1 MTKVLVNLLMN
12 EETQALMDSFSLR
25 NGSSV
30 DLPAVV
36 ERFIVKFMADYEA
49 RIELA
54 RMQRE
59 GVMLEPLPQDQTS
72 IQPSQSRSIKTA
84 QGPGTQFPM
93 VHSLPTPTERPQTPT
108 EQERAGIATPP
119 PSSRT
124 PQERGKPNGKTNT
137 SKAGVAT
144 PLMSHPKVSPAAAVG
159 LTGRLDQ
166 GRGFVKNAEGTTA
179 ALEPYPNRVH
189 VWQRGETLSQIA
201 IDFGTTWTK
210 LYELNREVIDQKWN
224 LDRNDARGENMVG
237 IELILPAE
245 Q

>member
-1 MTKVLVNLLMN
+1 MAKVLVNLLMN

-36 ERFIVKFMADYEA
+36 ERFIVRFMEDYEA
-49 RIELA
+49 RVDLA

-59 GVMLEPLPQDQTS
+59 GVMLEPLPQDQAL
-72 IQPSQSRSIKTA
+72 IQPSQSRLIKTA
-84 QGPGTQFPM
+84 
-93 VHSLPTPTERPQTPT
+93 
-108 EQERAGIATPP
+108 
-119 PSSRT
+119 
-124 PQERGKPNGKTNT
+124 QERGKPNGKTNT

-144 PLMSHPKVSPAAAVG
+144 PLMSRPKASPAAAVG

-166 GRGFVKNAEGTTA
+166 GRGFAKNAEDTTDLA
-179 ALEPYPNRVH
+179 EPYPNRVH
-189 VWQRGETLSQIA
+189 VWQRGETLPQIA
-201 IDFGTTWTK
+201 KDFDTTWIK
-210 LYELNREVIDQKWN
+210 LYELNREVIEKKLN

-237 IELILPAE
+237 IELLLPPE

>member
-1 MTKVLVNLLMN
+1 MAKVLVNLLMN

-36 ERFIVKFMADYEA
+36 ERFIVRFMEDYEA
-49 RIELA
+49 RVELA
-54 RMQRE
+54 RMQRN
-59 GVMLEPLPQDQTS
+59 GVMLEPLPTGQAS

-84 QGPGTQFPM
+84 Q
-93 VHSLPTPTERPQTPT
+93 
-108 EQERAGIATPP
+108 RAGIATQSQ
-119 PSSRT
+119 PSPT
-124 PQERGKPNGKTNT
+124 QPQLPEPNGKTNT
-137 SKAGVAT
+137 SKAGMAS
-144 PLMSHPKVSPAAAVG
+144 PLMSRPKASPAAVVG

-166 GRGFVKNAEGTTA
+166 GRGFAKNAEDTTEVP
-179 ALEPYPNRVH
+179 EPYPNRVH

-201 IDFGTTWTK
+201 RDFGTTWTK

-224 LDRNDARGENMVG
+224 LDWRDSRGENMVG